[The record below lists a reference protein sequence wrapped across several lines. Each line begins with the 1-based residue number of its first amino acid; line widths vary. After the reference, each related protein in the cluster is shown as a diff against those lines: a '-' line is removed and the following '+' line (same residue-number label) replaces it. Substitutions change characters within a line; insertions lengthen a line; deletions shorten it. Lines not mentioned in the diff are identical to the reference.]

1 MRLVEGKSIK
11 GKAVAAAL
19 EVASE
24 AAEAAGALV
33 SGRENEKTNKVR
45 LFIGLELP
53 AAVKA
58 HVQKAAGPALSRVQ
72 KGRLTEVENYHL
84 TVFFIGEVPEEEVP
98 AWKACV
104 AKAAAASPGF
114 ELTLCHTGFFSRK
127 NRKIL
132 WFGSEASDRLEA
144 LYKHVMAAADE
155 TLLSQG
161 KPGASTQPG
170 ANRLFSPHVT
180 LGREIV
186 AEDEAVVIRTEKIKV
201 RVETLTLFESKRI
214 SGRLAYVPIA
224 RGRLQERL

>member
-1 MRLVEGKSIK
+1 MRAQEGKVIK
-11 GKAVAAAL
+11 GKAVG
-19 EVASE
+19 S
-24 AAEAAGALV
+24 AAGV
-33 SGRENEKTNKVR
+33 SETDGTGGVSQGKEKPIKVR

-53 AAVKA
+53 QAVKA
-58 HVQKAAGPALSRVQ
+58 HIHKAAGPVLSRIQ
-72 KGRLTEVENYHL
+72 KGKLTDADNYHL
-84 TVFFIGEVPEEEVP
+84 TVYFIGEVPEEEVA

-104 AKAAAASPGF
+104 AEAAEVSDAF

-132 WFGSEASDRLEA
+132 WFGSEASERLEA

-155 TLLSQG
+155 TLFTLG
-161 KPGASTQPG
+161 KPAASTQPG
-170 ANRLFSPHVT
+170 ANRPFRPHVT

-186 AEDEAVVIRTEKIKV
+186 AEDDAVTLRTGKIKV

-224 RGRLQERL
+224 RGRLRERL